1 MEKELSRL
9 DFQVAHGIDVPDAKT
24 AFDVLIKTE
33 TVIEIFYIPAD
44 AINPLEEAIATKLIP
59 LKYTMK
65 IHQVVAVEM
74 FLVKHRELSCF
85 CQDGKCDC
93 YSLILH
99 SFEINEHHSIITE
112 EILDEVTGI
121 IHSKAIKKNDEDEEM
136 QENNNDTIQIDG
148 DLEEIENTAKI
159 SKAHQNKK
167 KYREM

>member
-1 MEKELSRL
+1 M
-9 DFQVAHGIDVPDAKT
+9 
-24 AFDVLIKTE
+24 
-33 TVIEIFYIPAD
+33 
-44 AINPLEEAIATKLIP
+44 ATKLIP

-93 YSLILH
+93 YSPILH

-121 IHSKAIKKNDEDEEM
+121 IHSKVIKKM
-136 QENNNDTIQIDG
+136 MKMKKCKKTIMTQFK
-148 DLEEIENTAKI
+148 LMVTWKK
-159 SKAHQNKK
+159 SKTLLKYRKHIKTK